1 MSTPMMRDPIL
12 VYLEE
17 QMPECRWK
25 ASRTDV
31 SGSIIT
37 TDRTT
42 TDRECIHSICNN
54 DHVKS
59 HDTLY
64 TPGVIKR
71 FYYCQDN
78 LLDLLLVRA
87 RTRVESR
94 KIKNHRKATV
104 SDITVSLDKQ

>member
-17 QMPECRWK
+17 QTPECRWN
-25 ASRTDV
+25 ASRTYV
-31 SGSIIT
+31 AGSIIT

-42 TDRECIHSICNN
+42 TEREFSHIICHD
-54 DHVKS
+54 DHVKI

-71 FYYCQDN
+71 FYYYQAALSQKRQN
-78 LLDLLLVRA
+78 LR
-87 RTRVESR
+87 RPG
-94 KIKNHRKATV
+94 KA
-104 SDITVSLDKQ
+104 S

>member
-1 MSTPMMRDPIL
+1 MSTPMMRDFIL

-17 QMPECRWK
+17 QTPECRWN

-42 TDRECIHSICNN
+42 TERKFSQRICKYE
-54 DHVKS
+54 HVKI
-59 HDTLY
+59 HDTFY

-71 FYYCQDN
+71 FYYYQDN